1 MLPPLP
7 RCGGGAWPS
16 LRRPT
21 VSAFPGT
28 TAGSARTLS
37 FSRFAR
43 RSLALRP
50 VHSRRSPK
58 CDPLPEGFSHFVTS
72 MTAPVASGWSDW
84 PGGAFTH
91 WKAPPFTAHVECRL
105 WPDFGAQPLYIQ
117 QRNLSTEALATRM
130 CDPGGRALTV
140 SFVPTR
146 LRWPTYCS
154 PFPTNTNG
162 PHTLGCAK
170 RPPLA
175 MSGARDRRSASAR
188 PILGSAPLEA
198 IIVILELDYPNVSAG
213 GKGFENIREF
223 RLKVMAGLD
232 PAIQRLN

>member
-7 RCGGGAWPS
+7 RCGGGAWSS
-16 LRRPT
+16 LGCPT

-58 CDPLPEGFSHFVTS
+58 CDPLSEGFSHFVTS

-91 WKAPPFTAHVECRL
+91 WKAPPLHGARRLRTFSLRPECLFAGVKRVFRLSMKPGEPLFETGPYPTHGLARSLAPQISSSLLPSMGEGLGGTLLQSALRRTDL
-105 WPDFGAQPLYIQ
+105 WP
-117 QRNLSTEALATRM
+117 LSEA
-130 CDPGGRALTV
+130 
-140 SFVPTR
+140 
-146 LRWPTYCS
+146 
-154 PFPTNTNG
+154 
-162 PHTLGCAK
+162 
-170 RPPLA
+170 
-175 MSGARDRRSASAR
+175 
-188 PILGSAPLEA
+188 
-198 IIVILELDYPNVSAG
+198 
-213 GKGFENIREF
+213 
-223 RLKVMAGLD
+223 
-232 PAIQRLN
+232 